1 MKRPLKR
8 KLGSVI
14 ALIIFVVTACIY
26 ISKEYDKIFDFTP
39 AQSPT
44 VEGSCSVSFF
54 DVGQGDSALISCG
67 GVNVLIDAGENNKG
81 DDVLLK
87 LSELGVE
94 QLDYVIA
101 THAHSDHIGGLDT
114 VINGIEVKNI
124 IISDL
129 PDKMVPNTK
138 TYSDLVD
145 AIIENEV
152 NVIAA
157 KAGEAYDIGEGK
169 LTVLSPTTDE
179 YKDHNEWSVMTR
191 FNFGKTS
198 FLFTGDAEKK
208 VEDDLLDLGT
218 NLSAT
223 LLKAGHHGSDTSSS
237 QRFLDAVN
245 PDFVV
250 VSVGEGNSYGHP
262 HAEALSRFANLGAEV
277 YRTDISGDIT
287 AVSDGEKITITCEGE
302 R

>member
-8 KLGSVI
+8 KIGSII
-14 ALIIFVVTACIY
+14 AVIIFVITAAIY
-26 ISKEYDKIFDFTP
+26 ISKEYDKFFDFSPTP
-39 AQSPT
+39 SPT
-44 VEGSCSVSFF
+44 VEGNCAVTFI

-87 LSELGVE
+87 LSELGVKS
-94 QLDYVIA
+94 LDYVIG

-114 VINGIEVKNI
+114 VLSGIEIKNI
-124 IISDL
+124 ILSDL
-129 PDKMVPNTK
+129 PDKMIPTTK
-138 TYSDLVD
+138 TYSDLLD
-145 AIIENEV
+145 AIVENEV

-157 KAGEAYDIGEGK
+157 EAGACYDIGEGK
-169 LTVLSPTTDE
+169 LTLLSPVSDE
-179 YKDHNEWSVMTR
+179 YKDLNDWSIVTR
-191 FNFGKTS
+191 FDFGKTA
-198 FLFTGDAEKK
+198 FLFTGDAEENAEK
-208 VEDDLLDLGT
+208 DILSSGA

-223 LLKAGHHGSDTSSS
+223 LLKAGHHGSSTSSS
-237 QRFLDAVN
+237 QRFLDAVD

-262 HAEALSRFANLGAEV
+262 NAEALTRFANIGAEV

-287 AVSDGEKITITCEGE
+287 AVSDGETITINCENEG
-302 R
+302 

>member
-8 KLGSVI
+8 KLGSII

-39 AQSPT
+39 AKSTT

-87 LSELGVE
+87 LSELGVNS
-94 QLDYVIA
+94 LDYVIG

-124 IISDL
+124 ILYDL

-138 TYSDLVD
+138 TYSDLLN
-145 AIIENEV
+145 AIVSNNV

-157 KAGEAYDIGEGK
+157 EAGKSYDIGQGK
-169 LTVLSPTTDE
+169 LTILSPVSED
-179 YKDHNEWSVMTR
+179 YKDLNNWSIVTR
-191 FNFGKTS
+191 LEFGKTA
-198 FLFTGDAEKK
+198 FLFTGDAEE
-208 VEDDLLDLGT
+208 VAEEDILATSAD
-218 NLSAT
+218 LSAT
-223 LLKAGHHGSDTSSS
+223 LLKAGHHGSGTSSS
-237 QRFLDAVN
+237 QRFLNSVN
-245 PDFVV
+245 PDYVV

-262 HAEALSRFANLGAEV
+262 HAEALNRFANLGAEV

-287 AVSDGEKITITCEGE
+287 AVSDGEKITITCEDE